1 MHDDVYFLLESF
13 KRKFFL
19 ADASKWNT
27 LNSKID
33 RERFLDILSRDGMR
47 DGALKMTTICRS
59 PFSNDS
65 LSFFPFFFFKLPC
78 ISRIHVVALT
88 RDDLSFRF
96 CPWNV
101 DEPIDQDRFGM
112 RAPFSNEVFV

>member
-65 LSFFPFFFFKLPC
+65 LSFFPFFFF
-78 ISRIHVVALT
+78 
-88 RDDLSFRF
+88 LSFHAF
-96 CPWNV
+96 FAFTW
-101 DEPIDQDRFGM
+101 
-112 RAPFSNEVFV
+112 